1 MLTPQQAKRLAADLF
16 DDADQ
21 PVGADS
27 NPPLPERIG
36 SYRIRRI
43 IAAGGMGTVFETEQ
57 THPHRTV
64 ALKVMKREYGLR
76 GRRALRRFE
85 YESEILASLRHPGIA
100 QIFEAGTYDD
110 GSGGVPYF
118 VMEYIP
124 DAKPITKYADEHK
137 LSIRLRLELFAEVCD
152 AVHHGHQKGII

>member
-1 MLTPQQAKRLAADLF
+1 MLTPQQAKRLAAELF

-43 IAAGGMGTVFETEQ
+43 IAAGGMGTVYEAEQ

-76 GRRALRRFE
+76 GRRV
-85 YESEILASLRHPGIA
+85 PGNRGPEPPGRYRCGAAAA
-100 QIFEAGTYDD
+100 QQPQRDSHER
-110 GSGGVPYF
+110 GSDLPGPS
-118 VMEYIP
+118 P
-124 DAKPITKYADEHK
+124 APP
-137 LSIRLRLELFAEVCD
+137 
-152 AVHHGHQKGII
+152 